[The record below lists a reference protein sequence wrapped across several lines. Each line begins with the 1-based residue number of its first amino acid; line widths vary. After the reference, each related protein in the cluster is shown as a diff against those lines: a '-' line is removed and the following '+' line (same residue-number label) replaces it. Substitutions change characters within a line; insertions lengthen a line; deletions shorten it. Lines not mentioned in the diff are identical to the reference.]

1 MKALLCLSL
10 ALTVIGTAIG
20 SPLQPA
26 EDQSDLARARNA
38 TARFH
43 RVEQAEAE
51 GYINLNFCEEGE
63 GCHWLK
69 PSLLDGTF
77 DPTQPEILLYVPD
90 GDGWRLVAV
99 EYAVPLSMSPG
110 VAPAGFAG
118 DADLWREDSEGVGLW
133 ELTVWLWLHNPNGM
147 FEQHNPRAVPEA
159 NTDEHGSGNPCSS
172 AFFCGRLDRQLS
184 AVLARHGFTGRIEST
199 LEQRMGRKLDN
210 QLADLGRLLFFDTV
224 GGLNND
230 NNCSGCHS
238 PTHGFGDTQSIAIGI
253 DNNGLVG
260 PDRVGPR
267 NQRRTPMVVNTA
279 FFPNLMWNSRF
290 AALSNNPFDNTA
302 GFQFPLPE
310 GLTLS
315 YQPHLLVAQ
324 AFIPPTERVEVAG
337 FVFPGD
343 NSDIRKEVLRRINNV
358 PGYRKLFGKIFSS
371 VRAGGPIT
379 FDMFGLAIAEF
390 EFSLVFADAPID
402 QFARG
407 QRKALT
413 DNQKRGALLFFG
425 GARCVECHKVS
436 GAANEMFSDFQ
447 QHVIG
452 VPQIAPTAGN
462 VAFDGPTQNEDFGLE
477 QVTGNP
483 SDRYKFR
490 TSPIRNVALQPAFFH
505 NGAFTRL
512 EDAIRHH
519 LDVFKSLRNYTPS
532 SAGIDA
538 DLMAPMGPSEPV
550 LARLDPILTTP
561 IRLTDDEFQQLV
573 DFVRNGLLDKRAKP
587 QNLNKLIPKSVPSAF
602 PVLTFQ

>member
-1 MKALLCLSL
+1 MKALLI
-10 ALTVIGTAIG
+10 ALFVLTLTATIAA
-20 SPLQPA
+20 SPL
-26 EDQSDLARARNA
+26 EDQSDLAQARRA

-51 GYINLNFCEEGE
+51 GYINLHFCEEGE

-69 PSLLDGTF
+69 PSLLDGEF
-77 DPTQPEILLYVPD
+77 DPTQPEILLYIPD

-99 EYAVPLSMSPG
+99 EYAVPLSLSPG
-110 VAPAGFAG
+110 VAPEGFAG
-118 DADLWREDSEGVGLW
+118 NADHWREDSEGVGLW

-147 FEQHNPRAVPEA
+147 FEQHNPRAQA
-159 NTDEHGSGNPCSS
+159 DLASLR
-172 AFFCGRLDRQLS
+172 GRNLDQQLT
-184 AVLARHGFTGRIEST
+184 AVLAQNSFTGGIEST
-199 LEQRMGRKLDN
+199 LEQRLGRKVDN

-253 DNNGLVG
+253 DNNGIVG
-260 PDRVGPR
+260 GARAGPR

-290 AALSNNPFDNTA
+290 ASLSNDPFNNSA

-337 FVFPGD
+337 FSFPGD
-343 NSDIRKEVLRRINNV
+343 NFDIRNEVLRRMNNV
-358 PGYRKLFGKIFSS
+358 AEYRKLFGKIFST
-371 VRAGGPIT
+371 VRDGGPIT
-379 FDMFGLAIAEF
+379 FDMFGRAIAEF
-390 EFSLVFADAPID
+390 EFMLVFADAPID

-407 QRKALT
+407 QKNAMT
-413 DNQKRGALLFFG
+413 DDQKRGALLFFG
-425 GARCVECHKVS
+425 RARCVECHKVS
-436 GAANEMFSDFQ
+436 GASNEMFSDFS

-452 VPQIAPTAGN
+452 VPQIAPSVGN
-462 VAFDGPTQNEDFGLE
+462 VPFDGPAQNEDFGLE
-477 QVTGNP
+477 QVTGSP
-483 SDRYKFR
+483 ADRYKFR

-519 LDVFKSLRNYTPS
+519 LDVFSSARNYTPEA
-532 SAGIDA
+532 AGVDA
-538 DLMAPMGPSEPV
+538 DLRAPMGPIEPA
-550 LARLDPILTTP
+550 LARIDPILATP
-561 IRLTDDEFQQLV
+561 IELSDEEFQQLV
-573 DFVRNGLLDKRAKP
+573 DFVSNGLLDRRARPERLK
-587 QNLNKLIPKSVPSAF
+587 KLIPKSVPSGF